1 MSLLESIV
9 AKRMGVEEPR
19 ANPIMASLLKQFGV
33 SPDEIRDYAEHVK
46 EAIVEKLTSI
56 DVELK
61 TISNRLT
68 EIESNMIVLMKDARE
83 DEQLAIMIA
92 SATTVESRDL

>member
-9 AKRMGVEEPR
+9 AKRIGSEAER
-19 ANPIMASLLKQFGV
+19 ANPIMASLLKQFGI

-46 EAIVEKLTSI
+46 DAIVEKLTSI